1 MSLEVGHKIDGWCGP
16 CKSVSRHTIE
26 AMTAGKIKR
35 VHCNTCG
42 GRHAH
47 RAHPPGTRRG
57 AAAAA
62 LTQERKYG
70 QLLRGRGERHS
81 TPYSSAAR
89 FEIGQL
95 ISHASFGL
103 GVVTGAR
110 DNVKID
116 IMFAGGAKVLQQG
129 C

>member
-1 MSLEVGHKIDGWCGP
+1 MSLEVGNKIDGWCGP

-26 AMTAGKIKR
+26 AMTAEKIKR

-62 LTQERKYG
+62 LTQERRYG
-70 QLLRGRGERHS
+70 QLLRGRGERHDTERS
-81 TPYSSAAR
+81 PEKVHHVSSLGERR
-89 FEIGQL
+89 F
-95 ISHASFGL
+95 
-103 GVVTGAR
+103 
-110 DNVKID
+110 D
-116 IMFAGGAKVLQQG
+116 ILMTVPLRRN
-129 C
+129 